1 MMKGELVG
9 IMNVE
14 GKEQRSKNELAKFRK
29 IRQQKPNKLCGEK
42 YALKQHIFHGMQF
55 LKTFYLIEPGRIKC
69 FLTNII

>member
-29 IRQQKPNKLCGEK
+29 MRQRKPNKLCGEK
-42 YALKQHIFHGMQF
+42 YALHLLQPMASKQRKKNVLNYMGGG
-55 LKTFYLIEPGRIKC
+55 LIADIY
-69 FLTNII
+69 